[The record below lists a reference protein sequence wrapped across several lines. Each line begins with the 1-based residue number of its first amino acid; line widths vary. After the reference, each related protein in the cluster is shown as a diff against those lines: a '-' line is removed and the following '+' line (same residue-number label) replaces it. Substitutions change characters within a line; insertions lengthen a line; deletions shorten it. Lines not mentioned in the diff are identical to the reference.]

1 MSLRDAEFSSAYP
14 ITLLKLIFIITVRG
28 VGSRNDLL
36 FFSCFVLIKSYDFLS
51 RRGLVIFDRSKIY
64 PSGVKFASANKCASR
79 MRLLNLVISIALAT
93 APQAI
98 AARELS
104 EIVSEGELKVAVK
117 DDVRPLGFIN
127 EAGNLS
133 GLEIDIARKL
143 AQELLEDSEAIEFVA
158 VNNTE
163 RLQVVLEDE
172 VDLAI
177 ARVAVTTP
185 RSRIVDFSPYY
196 YLDGTGIVT
205 KNNQIQNTD
214 ELTQSRIAVLENSA
228 TIAVVR
234 NRLPN
239 ATLIGADS
247 YQEALELIETNRADA
262 FAGDRSILTGWIQE
276 YPAYKLLPQRLSGA
290 ALAIVMPKGLQY
302 QELRSQVDSAIAE
315 WKESG
320 WLEERIE
327 YWGL

>member
-1 MSLRDAEFSSAYP
+1 M
-14 ITLLKLIFIITVRG
+14 KQ
-28 VGSRNDLL
+28 
-36 FFSCFVLIKSYDFLS
+36 
-51 RRGLVIFDRSKIY
+51 
-64 PSGVKFASANKCASR
+64 
-79 MRLLNLVISIALAT
+79 RLLNLAITMSSTSLAIALLIT
-93 APQAI
+93 TPRSI
-98 AARELS
+98 VAREWS
-104 EIVSEGELKVAVK
+104 EIESEGELKVAVK
-117 DDVRPLGFIN
+117 DNVRPLGFTD
-127 EAGNLS
+127 ETGNLT

-143 AQELLEDSEAIEFVA
+143 AEELLEDSQALEFIPVA
-158 VNNTE
+158 NRE
-163 RLQVVLEDE
+163 RLQVILEDE

-205 KNNQIQNTD
+205 KNTEIKNIDSLNAK
-214 ELTQSRIAVLENSA
+214 RIAVLKNST

-234 NRLPN
+234 NRLPD

-262 FAGDRSILTGWIQE
+262 FAGDRSILTGWVQE
-276 YPAYKLLPQRLSGA
+276 YPAYNLLPERLSGA

-302 QELRSQVDSAIAE
+302 RELRSKVDRAVAN

>member
-1 MSLRDAEFSSAYP
+1 
-14 ITLLKLIFIITVRG
+14 
-28 VGSRNDLL
+28 
-36 FFSCFVLIKSYDFLS
+36 
-51 RRGLVIFDRSKIY
+51 
-64 PSGVKFASANKCASR
+64 
-79 MRLLNLVISIALAT
+79 MRLLNLVISIALLAT
-93 APQAI
+93 TPQTI
-98 AARELS
+98 VARELS

-117 DDVRPLGFIN
+117 DDVPPLGFTDDS
-127 EAGNLS
+127 GNLA

-143 AQELLEDSEAIEFVA
+143 AEELLEDSEAIEFVP
-158 VNNTE
+158 VTNTE
-163 RLQVVLEDE
+163 RLQVILEDE

-205 KNNQIQNTD
+205 KNTEIEKTD
-214 ELTQSRIAVLENSA
+214 ELTRSRIAVLENSA

-234 NRLPN
+234 NRLPD
-239 ATLIGADS
+239 ATLIGVDS

-262 FAGDRSILTGWIQE
+262 FAGDRSILTGWVQE
-276 YPAYKLLPQRLSGA
+276 YPTYNLLPERLSGA

-302 QELRSQVDSAIAE
+302 RELRSQVDSAIAE
-315 WKESG
+315 WKKSG

>member
-1 MSLRDAEFSSAYP
+1 M
-14 ITLLKLIFIITVRG
+14 KG
-28 VGSRNDLL
+28 
-36 FFSCFVLIKSYDFLS
+36 
-51 RRGLVIFDRSKIY
+51 
-64 PSGVKFASANKCASR
+64 
-79 MRLLNLVISIALAT
+79 LLNLIISIALAT

-104 EIVSEGELKVAVK
+104 EIVSEGKLKVAVK
-117 DDVRPLGFIN
+117 DDVRPLGFTDR
-127 EAGNLS
+127 AGNLV

-143 AQELLEDSEAIEFVA
+143 AEELLKNSEAIEFVP

-163 RLQVVLEDE
+163 RLQVILEDE

-205 KNNQIQNTD
+205 KNTEIENTD
-214 ELTQSRIAVLENSA
+214 DLTQSRIAVLENSA

-247 YQEALELIETNRADA
+247 YQQALELIETDRADA
-262 FAGDRSILTGWIQE
+262 FASDRSILTGWVQE
-276 YPAYKLLPQRLSGA
+276 YPTYNLLPERLSGA
-290 ALAIVMPKGLQY
+290 GLAVVMPKGLQY
-302 QELRSQVDSAIAE
+302 RELRSQIDSAIAK
-315 WKESG
+315 WKKSG
-320 WLEERIE
+320 WLEERVE

>member
-1 MSLRDAEFSSAYP
+1 M
-14 ITLLKLIFIITVRG
+14 KG
-28 VGSRNDLL
+28 
-36 FFSCFVLIKSYDFLS
+36 
-51 RRGLVIFDRSKIY
+51 
-64 PSGVKFASANKCASR
+64 
-79 MRLLNLVISIALAT
+79 LLNLVISIAIFVT
-93 APQAI
+93 AQRAI
-98 AARELS
+98 VARELS

-117 DDVRPLGFIN
+117 DDVRPLGFTD
-127 EAGNLS
+127 EAGNLA

-143 AQELLEDSEAIEFVA
+143 AEELLGDSKAIKFFP

-163 RLQVVLEDE
+163 RLQVILEDK

-196 YLDGTGIVT
+196 YLDGTGIII
-205 KNNQIQNTD
+205 KNTEIKHID

-247 YQEALELIETNRADA
+247 YREALELIETNRADA
-262 FAGDRSILTGWIQE
+262 FAGDRSVLTGWIQE
-276 YPAYKLLPQRLSGA
+276 YPSYKLLPERLSGA
-290 ALAIVMPKGLQY
+290 ALAVVMPKGLQY
-302 QELRSQVDSAIAE
+302 QELRSQVNRAIAG

-320 WLEERIE
+320 WLTERIK

>member
-1 MSLRDAEFSSAYP
+1 MLN
-14 ITLLKLIFIITVRG
+14 LLQQT
-28 VGSRNDLL
+28 
-36 FFSCFVLIKSYDFLS
+36 
-51 RRGLVIFDRSKIY
+51 
-64 PSGVKFASANKCASR
+64 KCVSR
-79 MRLLNLVISIALAT
+79 MRLLNLVISIALLAT
-93 APQAI
+93 TAQTI
-98 AARELS
+98 VARELS

-117 DDVRPLGFIN
+117 DDVRPLGFTD
-127 EAGNLS
+127 EAGNLA

-143 AQELLEDSEAIEFVA
+143 AEELLEDNEAIEFVT

-163 RLQVVLEDE
+163 RLQVILEDE

-205 KNNQIQNTD
+205 KNTEIENTD
-214 ELTQSRIAVLENSA
+214 ELTRSRIAVLENSA

-239 ATLIGADS
+239 ATLIGVDS
-247 YQEALELIETNRADA
+247 YQQALELIETNVADA

-276 YPAYKLLPQRLSGA
+276 YSTYNLLPERLSGA
-290 ALAIVMPKGLQY
+290 ALAVVMPKGLQY
-302 QELRSQVDSAIAE
+302 QELRSQVDEAIAK
-315 WKESG
+315 WKKSG